1 MTSNSLFVR
10 IVNNIIRESK
20 LLIDISQSSVY
31 RIQNVQQFFLHKQKI
46 KSQFTL
52 LYFYFLDPRNQG
64 NNLAFRDH
72 KHNVLKS
79 MAKRI
84 NKLRKHFVIKTLE
97 DGKCLKT
104 KEFLETY
111 ITLYFLPRE
120 VTQKI
125 MAYVPIE
132 RNSIIKTE
140 RYPLV
145 RTLIRNSS
153 SYLKNKWRVYVK
165 EIFDCVPESQK
176 FEFVEFIFTYKREKM
191 RDVFVRSLMME

>member
-1 MTSNSLFVR
+1 MTSNSFFVR

-46 KSQFTL
+46 KSQFVL

-97 DGKCLKT
+97 DGKCLIT
-104 KEFLETY
+104 KQFLETY
-111 ITLYFLPRE
+111 VTLDGLPRE

-125 MAYVPIE
+125 MSYVPIE

-153 SYLKNKWRVYVK
+153 NYLKNKWRAYVK

-191 RDVFVRSLMME
+191 RDVFVKSLMVE